1 MSRTIEKTGENGG
14 ERKIPDVGVYVRQSI
29 RILRGK
35 KVRDS
40 AHEEYLED
48 SLTSIDRSRHTYNP
62 RRKERNVL
70 VAFPAVLG

>member
-48 SLTSIDRSRHTYNP
+48 S
-62 RRKERNVL
+62 
-70 VAFPAVLG
+70 